1 MYSNRQVEE
10 NRFWAKSLT
19 FGDIH
24 ALIAKAEHSRQ
35 VLHDALEDLELQE
48 RDLRATLR
56 RTEARVAQV
65 RHHRKEVEEM
75 MLMLFDLE
83 LLRGCVDE
91 WYVDE
96 PVYVPPPVCAEE
108 SMAERGHVQPEWFVD
123 KPGLTGR
130 LEILEDGTTS
140 GSVDERALGEDG
152 IVIGSAPSHELG
164 AERRAEQL
172 GCDVQDDDVAIV
184 SAYIVSAGSLERA
197 FDLIRSELPV
207 VVKAEPVDDG
217 GAHESAQDTDFCVQQ
232 AWPQMR
238 LLPLSELKYT
248 QKSING
254 VFRDGSTLE
263 SLLRDLHSRKVDPT
277 RHAGMI
283 LEVVKVNGTYY
294 SNDNR
299 RLNVLRDYMHDL
311 GREVHVQC
319 RVFEWHR
326 AYERYLER
334 YVERVGAGYRDWDGI
349 LVRKKRKLAPAA
361 PPHPPPPPLRRRFI
375 DHCAELNA
383 VGEGGGPSMTSPF
396 ANKGKW
402 KPMPNSE
409 E

>member
-1 MYSNRQVEE
+1 
-10 NRFWAKSLT
+10 
-19 FGDIH
+19 
-24 ALIAKAEHSRQ
+24 
-35 VLHDALEDLELQE
+35 
-48 RDLRATLR
+48 
-56 RTEARVAQV
+56 
-65 RHHRKEVEEM
+65 
-75 MLMLFDLE
+75 MLLLFDVE

-96 PVYVPPPVCAEE
+96 PVYVPPPVYAEE
-108 SMAERGHVQPEWFVD
+108 SLPERWPVEPEWFVD
-123 KPGLTGR
+123 KPGLTRR
-130 LEILEDGTTS
+130 LEILERATTS
-140 GSVDERALGEDG
+140 GSVDERALGEDRT
-152 IVIGSAPSHELG
+152 VIGSAPSHELG

-172 GCDVQDDDVAIV
+172 GCDVEDDDVAIV
-184 SAYIVSAGSLERA
+184 SACIVSAGSLERA

-217 GAHESAQDTDFCVQQ
+217 GAHESAQDIDFCVQQ

-334 YVERVGAGYRDWDGI
+334 YVERVGAGYRDSDGI

-361 PPHPPPPPLRRRFI
+361 PDDPPPPPLRRRFI
-375 DHCAELNA
+375 AHCAELNA

>member
-10 NRFWAKSLT
+10 KRFWASSLT

-35 VLHDALEDLELQE
+35 VLHDTLEDLELQE

-91 WYVDE
+91 WLFDE
-96 PVYVPPPVCAEE
+96 PAYVPPPVCAEE
-108 SMAERGHVQPEWFVD
+108 SMAAGGSLTSRWFVD
-123 KPGLTGR
+123 KWFDKSGLTGR

-140 GSVDERALGEDG
+140 GSVDERALGEDRT
-152 IVIGSAPSHELG
+152 VIGSAPSHELG

-172 GCDVQDDDVAIV
+172 GCDVEDDDVAIL
-184 SAYIVSAGSLERA
+184 SACIVSAGSLERA

-207 VVKAEPVDDG
+207 GVKAEPVDDG
-217 GAHESAQDTDFCVQQ
+217 GAHESAQDIDFCVQQ

-334 YVERVGAGYRDWDGI
+334 YVERVGAGYRDSDGI
-349 LVRKKRKLAPAA
+349 LVRQKRKLAPAA
-361 PPHPPPPPLRRRFI
+361 PPHPPPPLLRRRFI
-375 DHCAELNA
+375 DQCAELNA
-383 VGEGGGPSMTSPF
+383 VGEKGPEHDQSVC
-396 ANKGKW
+396 
-402 KPMPNSE
+402 E
-409 E
+409 QE

>member
-1 MYSNRQVEE
+1 MSGVRGEE
-10 NRFWAKSLT
+10 KTFWARVLT

-24 ALIAKAEHSRQ
+24 TLIAKAEHSRQ
-35 VLHDALEDLELQE
+35 VLHDTLEDLELQE

-184 SAYIVSAGSLERA
+184 SACIVSAGSLERA

-254 VFRDGSTLE
+254 VFRDGSILE

-361 PPHPPPPPLRRRFI
+361 PPHPPPPPLRRWFI
-375 DHCAELNA
+375 DHCAELNT
-383 VGEGGGPSMTSPF
+383 VGEWGGGR
-396 ANKGKW
+396 A
-402 KPMPNSE
+402 
-409 E
+409 

>member
-10 NRFWAKSLT
+10 KRFWASSLP
-19 FGDIH
+19 FADIH

-35 VLHDALEDLELQE
+35 VLDDTLEDLELQE

-56 RTEARVAQV
+56 RTEAKVAQV
-65 RHHRKEVEEM
+65 RHHRKKVEEM
-75 MLMLFDLE
+75 MLILCDVE

-96 PVYVPPPVCAEE
+96 PVYVPPPVYAEE
-108 SMAERGHVQPEWFVD
+108 SLRERWPVEPEWFVD
-123 KPGLTGR
+123 KPGLTRR
-130 LEILEDGTTS
+130 LEILERATTS
-140 GSVDERALGEDG
+140 GSVDERALGEDRT
-152 IVIGSAPSHELG
+152 VIGSAPSHELG

-172 GCDVQDDDVAIV
+172 GCDVEDDDVAIV
-184 SAYIVSAGSLERA
+184 SACIVSAGSLERA

-207 VVKAEPVDDG
+207 VVKAEPVNDG
-217 GAHESAQDTDFCVQQ
+217 GAHESAQDTDCHSGQQ

-238 LLPLSELKYT
+238 FLRLSELKYT

-263 SLLRDLHSRKVDPT
+263 SPLRDLHSRKVDPT

-334 YVERVGAGYRDWDGI
+334 YVERVGAGYRDSDGI

-361 PPHPPPPPLRRRFI
+361 PPHPPPPLLRRRFI
-375 DHCAELNA
+375 DHCCELNA
-383 VGEGGGPSMTSPF
+383 VGEGG
-396 ANKGKW
+396 ARA
-402 KPMPNSE
+402 
-409 E
+409 

>member
-10 NRFWAKSLT
+10 KRFWASVLT

-35 VLHDALEDLELQE
+35 VLHDTLEDLELQE

-56 RTEARVAQV
+56 RAEARVAQV

-91 WYVDE
+91 WLVDE

-108 SMAERGHVQPEWFVD
+108 SMAERCPVQPEWFVD
-123 KPGLTGR
+123 KRGLTGR

-140 GSVDERALGEDG
+140 GSVDERALGEYRT
-152 IVIGSAPSHELG
+152 VIGSAPSHELG

-172 GCDVQDDDVAIV
+172 GCDVEDDDLAIV
-184 SAYIVSAGSLERA
+184 SACIVSAGSLERA

-217 GAHESAQDTDFCVQQ
+217 GAHESAQDTDFHSGQQ

-248 QKSING
+248 RRSQP
-254 VFRDGSTLE
+254 L
-263 SLLRDLHSRKVDPT
+263 
-277 RHAGMI
+277 RHARTQSLTTPI
-283 LEVVKVNGTYY
+283 RPIHAKPT
-294 SNDNR
+294 
-299 RLNVLRDYMHDL
+299 
-311 GREVHVQC
+311 Q
-319 RVFEWHR
+319 
-326 AYERYLER
+326 
-334 YVERVGAGYRDWDGI
+334 
-349 LVRKKRKLAPAA
+349 
-361 PPHPPPPPLRRRFI
+361 
-375 DHCAELNA
+375 AE
-383 VGEGGGPSMTSPF
+383 
-396 ANKGKW
+396 
-402 KPMPNSE
+402 
-409 E
+409 

>member
-1 MYSNRQVEE
+1 
-10 NRFWAKSLT
+10 
-19 FGDIH
+19 
-24 ALIAKAEHSRQ
+24 
-35 VLHDALEDLELQE
+35 
-48 RDLRATLR
+48 
-56 RTEARVAQV
+56 
-65 RHHRKEVEEM
+65 

-108 SMAERGHVQPEWFVD
+108 SMAERWPVQPEWFVD
-123 KPGLTGR
+123 KPGLTRR
-130 LEILEDGTTS
+130 LEILERATTS
-140 GSVDERALGEDG
+140 GSVDERALGEDRT
-152 IVIGSAPSHELG
+152 VIGSAPSHELG

-172 GCDVQDDDVAIV
+172 GCDVEDDDVAIV
-184 SAYIVSAGSLERA
+184 SACIVSAGSLERA

-217 GAHESAQDTDFCVQQ
+217 GAHESAQDIDFCVQQ

-334 YVERVGAGYRDWDGI
+334 YVERVDAGYTDGHGI
-349 LVRKKRKLAPAA
+349 LVRKKRKLVPAA
-361 PPHPPPPPLRRRFI
+361 PDDPPPPPLRRRFI

-396 ANKGKW
+396 ANKGKKR